1 MTVHRC
7 PHAPISVLVAPG
19 PAPYASRWDLEL
31 RGPLDRAALDHIL
44 GELSADDL
52 DRPVPQHQLLRHGPD
67 HHTLRLWATQ
77 AGPAALVSGRL
88 ADRLTEPPPA
98 AGHPLTTAQ
107 RAVLASGA
115 AHRYEAVLL
124 ATDAVP
130 DASALREA
138 LGAVL
143 AAHPQLRSRICGPDG
158 RLTAQ
163 AQDGAAGHQ
172 DPLVEREFTNEADF
186 GAAVDFTGRTLD
198 ARAGIQ
204 LRALLARDRR
214 PAGPRADR
222 LAVVAHELAVDA
234 ASWRILLDDLA
245 AALDA
250 VGAGRPARP
259 QHRPDGLA
267 DWIGELRE
275 LARDPAEARHWS
287 LVAGRRQRAG
297 VSRRPAPPARPGD
310 APDAAPAP
318 ARTAGLGEAR
328 RTGFVLDE
336 DHTERIVQVLARRL
350 ALTPQRR

>member
-1 MTVHRC
+1 M
-7 PHAPISVLVAPG
+7 
-19 PAPYASRWDLEL
+19 
-31 RGPLDRAALDHIL
+31 
-44 GELSADDL
+44 
-52 DRPVPQHQLLRHGPD
+52 
-67 HHTLRLWATQ
+67 
-77 AGPAALVSGRL
+77 
-88 ADRLTEPPPA
+88 
-98 AGHPLTTAQ
+98 
-107 RAVLASGA
+107 
-115 AHRYEAVLL
+115 
-124 ATDAVP
+124 P

-143 AAHPQLRSRICGPDG
+143 AAHPQLRCPHLRPGRPAHRPGPG
-158 RLTAQ
+158 R
-163 AQDGAAGHQ
+163 GGRSPGS
-172 DPLVEREFTNEADF
+172 PLVEREFTNEADF

-275 LARDPAEARHWS
+275 LARDPAEARRWS

-350 ALTPQRR
+350 ALTPAQVLTGVFALALARWQGSDEVSFDVRSDPRSGRRSLRHPRGPAHPTPTRSISHRTKASTRFAN